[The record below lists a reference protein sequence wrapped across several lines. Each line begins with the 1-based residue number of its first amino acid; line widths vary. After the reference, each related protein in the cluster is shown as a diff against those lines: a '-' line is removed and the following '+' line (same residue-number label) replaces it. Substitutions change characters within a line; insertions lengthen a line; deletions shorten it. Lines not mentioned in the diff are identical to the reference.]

1 MARKVARSSSGLSS
15 LGTSYSN
22 SVMVELKTSPT
33 GSVFIGTFSLINI
46 QCSNLSASPKPTKIY
61 LSISED
67 TAGDEF
73 IITETASDLTF
84 GITTASKGTAIWR
97 VEGVIALDLLLND
110 EVYCW
115 VKTDKGTL
123 DISEVTITW
132 IGDR

>member
-1 MARKVARSSSGLSS
+1 MQHVGRSVSTLSN

-22 SVMVELKTSPT
+22 ALEVELKSLPRTA
-33 GSVFIGTFSLINI
+33 VYIGQVSLVNI
-46 QCSNLSASPKPTKIY
+46 QFTNLSASPKPTKAT

-73 IITETASDLTF
+73 ILTSTESIIQYGISDAT
-84 GITTASKGTAIWR
+84 KGTAIWR
-97 VEGVIALDLLLND
+97 IDGVIALNLDLND

-115 VKTDKGTL
+115 IKTDTGTL
-123 DISEVTITW
+123 DINQIVITW